1 MQSGPRA
8 AFYLEK
14 NAAQT
19 AAKIKGGIVMHIC
32 VASTNRAKTDAVAL
46 ALKQL
51 SITAHIEPR
60 PAESGVSEQPFSIE
74 ETRAGAINR
83 ARNIIEG
90 CDAAI
95 GLEGGVFELEG
106 KLYLCN
112 WGALVTADGKVF
124 TAAGAQ
130 VPLPEEIEQPL
141 RAGKE
146 LGPVMDWY
154 AQEAGIRHHK
164 GAIGILTAG
173 NLNRVEMFAQIVV
186 LLFGQWQ
193 ANSD

>member
-1 MQSGPRA
+1 
-8 AFYLEK
+8 
-14 NAAQT
+14 
-19 AAKIKGGIVMHIC
+19 MHIC
-32 VASTNRAKTDAVAL
+32 VASTNRAKSDAVAL
-46 ALKQL
+46 ALEQM
-51 SITAHIEPR
+51 SITAHIDPQY
-60 PAESGVSEQPFSIE
+60 AESGVSEQPFSIA
-74 ETRAGAINR
+74 ETRTGAINR
-83 ARNIIEG
+83 AQQAVTG

-112 WGALVTADGKVF
+112 WGALVTAEGKVY

-130 VPLPEEIEQPL
+130 VPLPEEIEQQL

-146 LGPVMDWY
+146 LGPVMDAY
-154 AQEAGIRHHK
+154 AQETGIRHHK

-173 NLNRVEMFAQIVV
+173 KLNRVEMFAQIVV